1 MTRTVRLLALLL
13 FLLAAAC
20 ARPVPNLWETHEAIY
35 AYHDSGRFEAD
46 TARTASDAQ
55 AYMARRLAQGVQR
68 PALVLDVDD
77 TALSTFAFARSRG
90 FWYQK
95 DAYEAHE
102 AEASLPAIGPVRD
115 LANWAAQQGVAVF
128 FVTGR
133 PQALCPATR
142 LNLERQGYAR
152 IDAVVCRPPRKE
164 GEPRLPAAVWKPEA
178 RAAIAAQ
185 GHAILVTMGDQE
197 SDITGGH
204 AERGYKLPNHVYRVP

>member
-1 MTRTVRLLALLL
+1 MTRAVRLLAPLL

-35 AYHDSGRFEAD
+35 AYHDSGRYEAD
-46 TARTASDAQ
+46 VAGTADEAKAFV
-55 AYMARRLAQGVQR
+55 ARRLAQGVR
-68 PALVLDVDD
+68 KPAIVLDVDD
-77 TALSTFAFARSRG
+77 TALSTFDFARARG

-115 LANWAAQQGVAVF
+115 LANWAARQGVAVF

-142 LNLERQGYAR
+142 LNLERQGYVR
-152 IDAVVCRPPRKE
+152 IDGVVCRPARRE
-164 GEPRLPAAVWKPEA
+164 GEPRVPAAVWKPGA
-178 RAAIAAQ
+178 RAAIEAE
-185 GHAILVTMGDQE
+185 GYDVLVTMGDQE
-197 SDITGGH
+197 SDISGGH
-204 AERGYKLPNHVYRVP
+204 AERGFKLPNHVYRIP

>member
-1 MTRTVRLLALLL
+1 MTRTVRLLALVLC
-13 FLLAAAC
+13 LLAAAC
-20 ARPVPNLWETHEAIY
+20 ARPVPNLWETHEAIH

-46 TARTASDAQ
+46 AARVASEAQ

-77 TALSTFAFARSRG
+77 TALSTFDFARSRG

-102 AEASLPAIGPVRD
+102 AKASLPAIGPVRD
-115 LANWAAQQGVAVF
+115 LANWAARQGVAVF

-133 PQALCPATR
+133 PQALCPATL
-142 LNLERQGYAR
+142 LNLERQGFER
-152 IDAVVCRPPRKE
+152 IDAVICRPPRNE
-164 GEPRLPAAVWKPEA
+164 GEPRVPASVWKPAA

-185 GHAILVTMGDQE
+185 GHAILATMGDQE
-197 SDITGGH
+197 SDLTGGQ
-204 AERGYKLPNHVYRVP
+204 AERGFLLPNHVYRVP